1 MTEPAQHSSET
12 DLHAAAAM
20 PNPLSCCGGEEK
32 HAQVREAYAGVSAG
46 GRDAKRATLA
56 VGYSDADID
65 EAGESANL
73 GLACGNP
80 QAIAGIVEGEVV
92 LDLGSGAGFDALLVA
107 PKLGSS
113 GRFIGVDMTPEMLER
128 ARTNSV
134 NAGYAGILEFR
145 EGLIEALPVISA
157 TVDVAISNCVI
168 NLSPDKP
175 QVFAEIFRV
184 LKPGGRI
191 AISDIVLDR
200 PLPAE
205 LRASGE
211 AWNAC
216 LGGAVTWEEFETIIQ
231 AAGFEGLHYTRV
243 SAASLLS
250 SCGND
255 PLTQQLIA
263 SAEPEMLRQVMSS
276 VFSYSITAHKP

>member
-1 MTEPAQHSSET
+1 MTSPSQEPSQTVSCAPKTAGSGEQHT
-12 DLHAAAAM
+12 
-20 PNPLSCCGGEEK
+20 
-32 HAQVREAYAGVSAG
+32 QIREAYARAAQSVG
-46 GRDAKRATLA
+46 GSDAKRATLA
-56 VGYSDADID
+56 VGYSDADLGQ
-65 EAGESANL
+65 AGDSANL

-80 QAIAGIVEGEVV
+80 QAIADIVAGEVV

-107 PKLGSS
+107 PKLGPS
-113 GRFIGVDMTPEMLER
+113 GRFIGVDMTPAMLER
-128 ARTNSV
+128 ARINSV
-134 NAGYAGILEFR
+134 NAGYAGIVEFR
-145 EGLIEALPVISA
+145 EGLIEALPVGSA

-175 QVFAEIFRV
+175 QVFSEIFRV

-191 AISDIVLDR
+191 AISDIALDR

-205 LRASGE
+205 LAASGD

-216 LGGAVTWEEFETIIQ
+216 LGGAVTWSQYEAIIK
-231 AAGFEGLHYTRV
+231 AAGFEDIRHTRV

-255 PLTQQLIA
+255 PLTQRLIA
-263 SAEPEMLRQVMSS
+263 SAEPEMLRQAMDS
-276 VFSYSITAHKP
+276 VYSYSITAHKP

>member
-1 MTEPAQHSSET
+1 MTNPSQEPSQ
-12 DLHAAAAM
+12 AAPCAPNAAG
-20 PNPLSCCGGEEK
+20 GGE
-32 HAQVREAYAGVSAG
+32 QRTQIREAYARAAQTVG
-46 GRDAKRATLA
+46 GTDAKRATLA
-56 VGYSDADID
+56 VGYSDADISQ
-65 EAGESANL
+65 AGDSANL

-80 QAIAGIVEGEVV
+80 QAIADIVAGEVV

-107 PKLGSS
+107 PKLGPS
-113 GRFIGVDMTPEMLER
+113 GRFIGVDMTPAMLER
-128 ARTNSV
+128 ARINSV
-134 NAGYAGILEFR
+134 NAGYAGIVEFR
-145 EGLIEALPVISA
+145 EGLIEALPVGSA

-191 AISDIVLDR
+191 AISDIALDR
-200 PLPAE
+200 ALPPE
-205 LRASGE
+205 LAASGD

-216 LGGAVTWEEFETIIQ
+216 LGGAVTWAEYEAIIE
-231 AAGFEGLHYTRV
+231 AAGFEDIRHTRV

-263 SAEPEMLRQVMSS
+263 SAEPEMLRQAMGS
-276 VFSYSITAHKP
+276 VFSYSITARKP